1 MTISS
6 ERLARESAKRP
17 WLVVG
22 IWIAA
27 TVVSAVLWF
36 NLIESGTTQGQ
47 GMFTVEPEAVKAQRL
62 LVESDI
68 RDERLDTEIM
78 VIRHDSLTV
87 DDPQFRERIDKVH
100 AQILAL
106 DSDPN
111 SPVLHDPSSLPNLNL
126 LPPGAAEMLIA
137 SDRTGT
143 FIPITLAASGHAEG
157 ILEIAESNSTDGF
170 DIAVAGEAATGEDF
184 RKVAKRDL
192 IQGETIGVGIAIV
205 ILLLVFRAVGSTWI
219 PVILAAMGIAIATG
233 AVALIGQFYNNIPF
247 FVTNFITMIGLA
259 VGIDYALFIVARYK
273 EERSK
278 GLAVEEAIARSGATA
293 NRAVFFSGM
302 IVVIALVGML
312 IVPTTIF
319 FGMALGAILV
329 VLVTVLAS
337 LTFLPALLRLLGD
350 KVYAWKIPV
359 LQIKY
364 FNSDISLGGFWNW
377 VTMRVLKRP
386 VIHLVGVAAL
396 LVALAIPYFDINLG
410 FNGVET
416 LPDDFRSKGAF
427 TYLQEEFPE
436 ALGTLSSIDIVVDGG
451 ASSQQVRDGMD
462 ALTKSIDSIPAL
474 GDAQPYVVSEDG
486 EVGVLQIPLA
496 VSGDSRE
503 ANDAVKELQKR
514 LIPMSGLPEG
524 VLIGGATAINVAFF
538 DLVSMWTPIVIGI
551 VLALSFVLLLFVFRS
566 ILVPVKAILMN
577 LLSVGA
583 AYGLVVIVFQKGF
596 GADLFGFTQ
605 VQFIEAWV
613 PLFLFTILF
622 GLSMDYEVFL
632 LSRIR
637 ERFDQTGKN
646 DESIAFGLRSTSA
659 IITGAALIMVA
670 VFMGFAV
677 GDLATFQQLGFGLA
691 IAILVDATIIRSVL
705 VPATMKLLGD
715 RNWYLPGFLKWLPD
729 LRVHPA
735 DDKLSAEVNG
745 RID

>member
-68 RDERLDTEIM
+68 RDECLDTEIM

-87 DDPQFRERIDKVH
+87 DDPQFRERIDKVY

-111 SPVLHDPSSLPNLNL
+111 SPVLHDQRSLPNLNL

-143 FIPITLAASGHAEG
+143 FIPVTLAASGHAEG

-170 DIAVAGEAATGEDF
+170 DIAVAGEAATGADF
-184 RKVAKRDL
+184 RKVAKKDL

-259 VGIDYALFIVARYK
+259 VGIDYALFIVARFK

-278 GLAVEEAIARSGATA
+278 GLGVEEAIARSGATA

-302 IVVIALVGML
+302 IVMIALVGML

-386 VIHLVGVAAL
+386 VIHLVGVAAV

-410 FNGVET
+410 FNGVDT

-436 ALGTLSSIDIVVDGG
+436 ALGTLSSIDIVVDSD

-474 GDAQPYVVSEDG
+474 GEAQPYVVSEGGD
-486 EVGVLQIPLA
+486 VGLLQIPLA

-503 ANDAVKELQKR
+503 ANDAVEELRER

-583 AYGLVVIVFQKGF
+583 AYGLLVIVFQKGF

-605 VQFIEAWV
+605 VQFVEAWV

-670 VFMGFAV
+670 VFHGIRGRRPRHIPAIRLWSGHRDPCGCGDHQIGPGTGHHETPGGQKLVSAGFPQVAA
-677 GDLATFQQLGFGLA
+677 GPEGA
-691 IAILVDATIIRSVL
+691 
-705 VPATMKLLGD
+705 
-715 RNWYLPGFLKWLPD
+715 PGRRQPI
-729 LRVHPA
+729 
-735 DDKLSAEVNG
+735 N
-745 RID
+745 

>member
-87 DDPQFRERIDKVH
+87 DDPQFRERIDKVY

-111 SPVLHDPSSLPNLNL
+111 SPVLHDPRSLPNLNL

-192 IQGETIGVGIAIV
+192 IQGESIGVGIAIV

-219 PVILAAMGIAIATG
+219 PIILAAMGIAIATG
-233 AVALIGQFYNNIPF
+233 TVALIGQFYNNIPF

-337 LTFLPALLRLLGD
+337 LTFLPALLKLLGD

-386 VIHLVGVAAL
+386 VIHLVGVATV

-451 ASSQQVRDGMD
+451 ASSQQARDGID
-462 ALTKSIDSIPAL
+462 ALTKSVDSIPAL
-474 GDAQPYVVSEDG
+474 GDAQPYIVSEDG
-486 EVGVLQIPLA
+486 EVGLLQIPLA
-496 VSGDSRE
+496 VSGDSSK
-503 ANDAVKELQKR
+503 ANDAVKELRER

-524 VLIGGATAINVAFF
+524 VLIGGATAINVAFI

-583 AYGLVVIVFQKGF
+583 AYGLVVLVFQKGF

-605 VQFIEAWV
+605 VQFVEAWV

-677 GDLATFQQLGFGLA
+677 GDLATFQQFGFGLA
-691 IAILVDATIIRSVL
+691 MAILVDATIIRSVL

-729 LRVHPA
+729 LRVHPS
-735 DDKLSAEVNG
+735 DDKLSTEVNG

>member
-87 DDPQFRERIDKVH
+87 DDPQFRELIDKVH

-192 IQGETIGVGIAIV
+192 IQGESIGVGIAIV

-219 PVILAAMGIAIATG
+219 PIILAAMGIAIATG
-233 AVALIGQFYNNIPF
+233 TVALIGQFYNNIPF

-259 VGIDYALFIVARYK
+259 VGIDYALFIIARFK

-278 GLAVEEAIARSGATA
+278 GLGVEEAIARSGATA

-386 VIHLVGVAAL
+386 VIHLVGVATV

-496 VSGDSRE
+496 VSGDSSE
-503 ANDAVKELQKR
+503 ANDAVEELRER

-524 VLIGGATAINVAFF
+524 ILIGGATAINVAFF

-583 AYGLVVIVFQKGF
+583 AYGLLVIVFQKGF

-605 VQFIEAWV
+605 VQFVEAWV

-735 DDKLSAEVNG
+735 DDKLSTEVNG

>member
-68 RDERLDTEIM
+68 REERLDTEIM

-87 DDPQFRERIDKVH
+87 DDPQFRERIDKVY

-111 SPVLHDPSSLPNLNL
+111 SPVLHDPRSLPNLNL

-192 IQGETIGVGIAIV
+192 IQGESIGVGIAIV

-219 PVILAAMGIAIATG
+219 PIILAAMGIAIATG
-233 AVALIGQFYNNIPF
+233 TVALIGQFYNNIPF

-273 EERSK
+273 EERGK

-386 VIHLVGVAAL
+386 VIHLVGVAAV

-451 ASSQQVRDGMD
+451 ASSQQVRDGMEVL
-462 ALTKSIDSIPAL
+462 AKSIDSIPAL
-474 GDAQPYVVSEDG
+474 GEAQPYVVSEDG
-486 EVGVLQIPLA
+486 EVGLLQIPLA
-496 VSGDSRE
+496 VSGDSSK
-503 ANDAVKELQKR
+503 ANDAVKELRER

-583 AYGLVVIVFQKGF
+583 AYGLLVIVFQKGF

-605 VQFIEAWV
+605 VQFVEAWV

-729 LRVHPA
+729 LRVHPT
-735 DDKLSAEVNG
+735 DDNLSTEVNG

>member
-68 RDERLDTEIM
+68 REERLDTEIM

-87 DDPQFRERIDKVH
+87 DDPQFRERIDKVY

-111 SPVLHDPSSLPNLNL
+111 SPVLHDPRSLPNLNL

-192 IQGETIGVGIAIV
+192 IQGESIGVGIAIV

-219 PVILAAMGIAIATG
+219 PIILAAMGIAIATG
-233 AVALIGQFYNNIPF
+233 TVALIGQFYNNIPF

-386 VIHLVGVAAL
+386 VIHLVGVAAV

-486 EVGVLQIPLA
+486 EVGLLQIPLA
-496 VSGDSRE
+496 VSGDSSE
-503 ANDAVKELQKR
+503 ANDAVEELRER

-583 AYGLVVIVFQKGF
+583 AYGLLVIVFQKGF

-605 VQFIEAWV
+605 VQFVEAWV

-729 LRVHPA
+729 Q
-735 DDKLSAEVNG
+735 LSQ
-745 RID
+745 RPCTR

>member
-22 IWIAA
+22 VWIAA

-87 DDPQFRERIDKVH
+87 DDPQFRELIDKVH

-106 DSDPN
+106 DSDLDN
-111 SPVLHDPSSLPNLNL
+111 PVLHDPDSVLNLNL
-126 LPPGAAEMLIA
+126 IPPGAAKMLIA

-143 FIPITLAASGHAEG
+143 FIPITLAALGHAEG

-192 IQGETIGVGIAIV
+192 IQGESIGVGIAIV

-219 PVILAAMGIAIATG
+219 PIILAAMGIAIATG
-233 AVALIGQFYNNIPF
+233 TVALIGQFYNNIPF

-278 GLAVEEAIARSGATA
+278 GLTVEEAIARSGATA

-337 LTFLPALLRLLGD
+337 LTFLPALLKLLGD

-386 VIHLVGVAAL
+386 VIHLVGVATV

-451 ASSQQVRDGMD
+451 ASSQQARDGID
-462 ALTKSIDSIPAL
+462 ALTKSVDSIPAL
-474 GDAQPYVVSEDG
+474 GDAQPYIVSEDG
-486 EVGVLQIPLA
+486 EVGLLQIPLA
-496 VSGDSRE
+496 VSGDSSK
-503 ANDAVKELQKR
+503 ANDAVKELRER

-524 VLIGGATAINVAFF
+524 VLIGGATAINVAFI

-551 VLALSFVLLLFVFRS
+551 VLALSFVLA
-566 ILVPVKAILMN
+566 P
-577 LLSVGA
+577 
-583 AYGLVVIVFQKGF
+583 
-596 GADLFGFTQ
+596 
-605 VQFIEAWV
+605 
-613 PLFLFTILF
+613 
-622 GLSMDYEVFL
+622 
-632 LSRIR
+632 
-637 ERFDQTGKN
+637 
-646 DESIAFGLRSTSA
+646 
-659 IITGAALIMVA
+659 
-670 VFMGFAV
+670 
-677 GDLATFQQLGFGLA
+677 
-691 IAILVDATIIRSVL
+691 
-705 VPATMKLLGD
+705 
-715 RNWYLPGFLKWLPD
+715 
-729 LRVHPA
+729 LRVQ
-735 DDKLSAEVNG
+735 
-745 RID
+745 IDSSSQ

>member
-47 GMFTVEPEAVKAQRL
+47 GMFTVEPEAIKAQRL

-111 SPVLHDPSSLPNLNL
+111 SPVLHDPRSLPNLNL

-143 FIPITLAASGHAEG
+143 FIPITLAASGNVEG

-192 IQGETIGVGIAIV
+192 IQGESIGVGIAIV

-219 PVILAAMGIAIATG
+219 PIILAAMGIAIATG
-233 AVALIGQFYNNIPF
+233 TVALIGQFYNNIPF

-337 LTFLPALLRLLGD
+337 LTFLPALLKLLGD

-386 VIHLVGVAAL
+386 VIHLVGVATV

-451 ASSQQVRDGMD
+451 ASSQQVRDGMEVL
-462 ALTKSIDSIPAL
+462 AKSIDSFPAL
-474 GDAQPYVVSEDG
+474 GEAQPYIVSEDG
-486 EVGVLQIPLA
+486 EVGLLQLPLA

-503 ANDAVKELQKR
+503 ANDAVEELRER

-583 AYGLVVIVFQKGF
+583 AYGLVVLVFQKGF

-605 VQFIEAWV
+605 VQFVEAWV

-677 GDLATFQQLGFGLA
+677 GDLATFQQFGFGLA
-691 IAILVDATIIRSVL
+691 MAILVDATIIRSVL

-715 RNWYLPGFLKWLPD
+715 RNWYLPGFLSWLPD

-735 DDKLSAEVNG
+735 DDNLSTEVNG

>member
-27 TVVSAVLWF
+27 TVVSVVLWF

-47 GMFTVEPEAVKAQRL
+47 GEFTVEPDAAKAQRL
-62 LVESDI
+62 LVESGI
-68 RDERLDTEIM
+68 RGERRDTEVM

-87 DDPQFRERIDKVH
+87 SDPAFRERIDKVH
-100 AQILAL
+100 AEILAL
-106 DSDPN
+106 NVDLDN
-111 SPVLHDPSSLPNLNL
+111 PVLDDPASVLNLNL
-126 LPPGAAEMLIA
+126 LPPDAAARFTA
-137 SDRTGT
+137 SDGTGT
-143 FIPITLAASGHAEG
+143 FIPITLASSGNAAG
-157 ILEIAESNSTDGF
+157 ILEIAESNTSDGF
-170 DIAVAGEAATGEDF
+170 DISVAGEAAVGEDF

-192 IQGETIGVGIAIV
+192 IQGESIGVVIAIF
-205 ILLLVFRAVGSTWI
+205 ILLAVFRTIGSTWI
-219 PVILAAMGIAIATG
+219 PIVLAAMGIAIATG
-233 AVALIGQFYNNIPF
+233 AVALIGQYYHNIPF
-247 FVTNFITMIGLA
+247 FVANFITMIGLA
-259 VGIDYALFIVARYK
+259 VGIDYALFIVARFK
-273 EERSK
+273 EERGK
-278 GLAVEEAIARSGATA
+278 GLPVEEAIARSGATA

-302 IVVIALVGML
+302 IVVIALVGMM

-329 VLVTVLAS
+329 VVVTVLAS
-337 LTFLPALLRLLGD
+337 LTFLPALLKLLGD

-359 LQIKY
+359 FRMNLFK
-364 FNSDISLGGFWNW
+364 SDRDAGGFWNW
-377 VTMRVLKRP
+377 VTLRVLKRP
-386 VIHLVGVAAL
+386 VIYLLVVGAA

-410 FNGVET
+410 FNGVDT
-416 LPDDFRSKGAF
+416 LPDEFKSKGAF
-427 TYLQEEFPE
+427 IYLQEEFPE
-436 ALGTLSSIDIVVDGG
+436 ALGTLSSIDIVVDGD

-462 ALTKSIDSIPAL
+462 VLAKSIESIPAL
-474 GDAQPYVVSEDG
+474 GNAQPYVVSEDG
-486 EVGVLQIPLA
+486 EVGLLQIPLA
-496 VSGDSRE
+496 VSGDSGE
-503 ANDAVKELQKR
+503 ANDAVEELRDR
-514 LIPMSGLPEG
+514 LIPESGLPDG
-524 VLIGGATAINVAFF
+524 VLVGGATAINVAFF

-566 ILVPVKAILMN
+566 IIVPLKAIILN

-583 AYGLVVIVFQKGF
+583 AYGLLVIVFQKGF
-596 GADLFGFTQ
+596 GADVFGFTQ
-605 VQFIEAWV
+605 VQFVEAWV

-646 DESIAFGLRSTSA
+646 EESIAFGLRSTAA

-691 IAILVDATIIRSVL
+691 IAIFVDATVIRSIL
-705 VPATMKLLGD
+705 VPASMKLLGD

-729 LRVHPA
+729 LRVDPA
-735 DDKLSAEVNG
+735 DDHLLTEGTG

>member
-68 RDERLDTEIM
+68 REERLDTEIM

-87 DDPQFRERIDKVH
+87 DDPQFRERIDKVY

-111 SPVLHDPSSLPNLNL
+111 SPVLHDPRSLPNLNL

-192 IQGETIGVGIAIV
+192 IQGESIGVGIAIV

-219 PVILAAMGIAIATG
+219 PIILAAMGIAIATG
-233 AVALIGQFYNNIPF
+233 TVALIGQFYNNIPF

-386 VIHLVGVAAL
+386 VIHLVGVAAV

-436 ALGTLSSIDIVVDGG
+436 ALGTLSSIDIVVDGD

-496 VSGDSRE
+496 VSGDSSE
-503 ANDAVKELQKR
+503 ANDAVEELRER

-524 VLIGGATAINVAFF
+524 ILIGGATAINVAFF

-583 AYGLVVIVFQKGF
+583 AYGLLVIVFQKGF

-605 VQFIEAWV
+605 VQFVEAWV

-729 LRVHPA
+729 LRVHPS
-735 DDKLSAEVNG
+735 DDNLSTEVNG

>member
-68 RDERLDTEIM
+68 REERLDTEIM

-87 DDPQFRERIDKVH
+87 DDPQFRERIDKVY

-111 SPVLHDPSSLPNLNL
+111 SPVLHDPRSLPNLNL

-192 IQGETIGVGIAIV
+192 IQGESIGVGIAIV

-219 PVILAAMGIAIATG
+219 PIILAAMGIAIATG
-233 AVALIGQFYNNIPF
+233 TVALIGQFYNNIPF

-386 VIHLVGVAAL
+386 VIHLVGVAAV

-436 ALGTLSSIDIVVDGG
+436 ALGTLSSIDIVVDGD
-451 ASSQQVRDGMD
+451 ASSQQVRDGIEVL
-462 ALTKSIDSIPAL
+462 AKSIDSIPAL
-474 GDAQPYVVSEDG
+474 GEAQPYFVSEDG
-486 EVGVLQIPLA
+486 EVGLLEIPLA
-496 VSGDSRE
+496 VSGDSSE
-503 ANDAVKELQKR
+503 ANDAVEELRER

-583 AYGLVVIVFQKGF
+583 AYGLLVIVFQKGF

-605 VQFIEAWV
+605 VQFVEAWV

-735 DDKLSAEVNG
+735 DDNLSTEVNG

>member
-87 DDPQFRERIDKVH
+87 DDPQFRERIDKVY

-111 SPVLHDPSSLPNLNL
+111 NPVLHDPSSLPNLNL

-170 DIAVAGEAATGEDF
+170 DMAVAGEAATGEDF

-192 IQGETIGVGIAIV
+192 IQGETIGVGIAII

-219 PVILAAMGIAIATG
+219 PIILAAMGIAIATG

-259 VGIDYALFIVARYK
+259 VGIDYALFIVARFK

-278 GLAVEEAIARSGATA
+278 GLGVEEAIARSGATA

-312 IVPTTIF
+312 IVPTTMF

-386 VIHLVGVAAL
+386 VIHLVGVAAV

-410 FNGVET
+410 FNGVDT

-436 ALGTLSSIDIVVDGG
+436 ALGTLSSIDIVVDGD

-474 GDAQPYVVSEDG
+474 GEAQPYILSEDG
-486 EVGVLQIPLA
+486 EVGLLQIPLA

-503 ANDAVKELQKR
+503 ANDAVKELRER

-583 AYGLVVIVFQKGF
+583 AYGLLVIVFQKGF

-605 VQFIEAWV
+605 VQFVEAWV

-735 DDKLSAEVNG
+735 DDNLSTEVNG

>member
-87 DDPQFRERIDKVH
+87 DDPQFRERIDNVY

-126 LPPGAAEMLIA
+126 LPPGAAEMLIS

-143 FIPITLAASGHAEG
+143 FIPITLAALGHAEG

-192 IQGETIGVGIAIV
+192 IQGESIGVGIAIV

-219 PVILAAMGIAIATG
+219 PIILAAMGIAIATG
-233 AVALIGQFYNNIPF
+233 TVALIGQFYNNIPF

-337 LTFLPALLRLLGD
+337 LTFLPALLKLLGD

-386 VIHLVGVAAL
+386 VIHLVGVATV

-436 ALGTLSSIDIVVDGG
+436 ALGTLSSIDIVVDGD

-474 GDAQPYVVSEDG
+474 GDAQPYVVSEGGD
-486 EVGVLQIPLA
+486 VGLLQIPLA
-496 VSGDSRE
+496 VSGDSSE
-503 ANDAVKELQKR
+503 ANNAVKELRER

-524 VLIGGATAINVAFF
+524 VLIGGATAINVAFI

-583 AYGLVVIVFQKGF
+583 AYGLVVLVFQKGL

-605 VQFIEAWV
+605 VQFVEAWV

-677 GDLATFQQLGFGLA
+677 GDLATFQQFGFGLA
-691 IAILVDATIIRSVL
+691 MAILVDAMIIRSVL

-715 RNWYLPGFLKWLPD
+715 RNWYLPGFLSWLPD

-735 DDKLSAEVNG
+735 DDNLSTEVNG
-745 RID
+745 RIE

>member
-87 DDPQFRERIDKVH
+87 DDPHFRERIDKVY

-111 SPVLHDPSSLPNLNL
+111 NPVLHDPRSLPNLNL

-192 IQGETIGVGIAIV
+192 IQGESIGVGIAIV

-219 PVILAAMGIAIATG
+219 PIILAAMGIAIATG
-233 AVALIGQFYNNIPF
+233 TVALIGQFYNNIPF

-337 LTFLPALLRLLGD
+337 LTFLPALLKLLGD

-386 VIHLVGVAAL
+386 VIHLVGVATV

-436 ALGTLSSIDIVVDGG
+436 ALGTLSSIDIVVDGD

-474 GDAQPYVVSEDG
+474 GDAQPYVVSEGGD
-486 EVGVLQIPLA
+486 VGLLQIPLA
-496 VSGDSRE
+496 VSGDSSE
-503 ANDAVKELQKR
+503 ANNAVKELRER

-524 VLIGGATAINVAFF
+524 VLIGGATAINVAFI

-583 AYGLVVIVFQKGF
+583 AYGLVVLVFQKGF

-605 VQFIEAWV
+605 VQFVEAWV

-677 GDLATFQQLGFGLA
+677 GDLATFQQFGFGLA
-691 IAILVDATIIRSVL
+691 MAILVDATIIRSVL

-729 LRVHPA
+729 LRVHPS
-735 DDKLSAEVNG
+735 DDKLSTEVNG

>member
-111 SPVLHDPSSLPNLNL
+111 SPVLHDPRSLPNLNL
-126 LPPGAAEMLIA
+126 VPPEAAAQITS

-143 FIPITLAASGHAEG
+143 FIPITLAASGNVEG

-192 IQGETIGVGIAIV
+192 IQGESIGVGIAIV

-219 PVILAAMGIAIATG
+219 PIILAAMGIAIATG

-337 LTFLPALLRLLGD
+337 LTFLPALLKLLGD

-386 VIHLVGVAAL
+386 VIHLVGVVAL

-416 LPDDFRSKGAF
+416 LPDDFSSKGAF

-436 ALGTLSSIDIVVDGG
+436 ALGTLSSIDIVVDGD

-486 EVGVLQIPLA
+486 DVGLLQLPLA

-503 ANDAVKELQKR
+503 ANDAVEELRER

-583 AYGLVVIVFQKGF
+583 AYGLVVLVFQKGF

-605 VQFIEAWV
+605 VQFVEAWV

-677 GDLATFQQLGFGLA
+677 GDLATFQQFGFGLA
-691 IAILVDATIIRSVL
+691 MAILVDATIIRSVL

-735 DDKLSAEVNG
+735 DDNLSTEVNG

>member
-47 GMFTVEPEAVKAQRL
+47 GMFTVEPDAVKAQRL

-68 RDERLDTEIM
+68 RDERFDTEIM

-87 DDPQFRERIDKVH
+87 DDPQFRERIDKVYT
-100 AQILAL
+100 QILAL

-111 SPVLHDPSSLPNLNL
+111 SPVLHDPRSLPNLNL

-192 IQGETIGVGIAIV
+192 IQGESIGVGIAIV

-219 PVILAAMGIAIATG
+219 PIILAAMGIAIATG
-233 AVALIGQFYNNIPF
+233 TVALIGQFYNNIPF

-337 LTFLPALLRLLGD
+337 LTFLPALLKLLGD

-386 VIHLVGVAAL
+386 VIHLVGVAAV

-451 ASSQQVRDGMD
+451 ASSQQVRDGMEVL
-462 ALTKSIDSIPAL
+462 AKSIDSIPAL
-474 GDAQPYVVSEDG
+474 GEAQPYVVSEDG
-486 EVGVLQIPLA
+486 EVGLLQIPLA
-496 VSGDSRE
+496 VSGDSSK
-503 ANDAVKELQKR
+503 ANDAVKELRER

-551 VLALSFVLLLFVFRS
+551 VLALSFVLAPLRVQVDSGPSEGDPHEFALRGSCLRPGRDRVSKGVRGGPVRLYAGAVRRSMGAVVFVHH
-566 ILVPVKAILMN
+566 PVR
-577 LLSVGA
+577 
-583 AYGLVVIVFQKGF
+583 VVH
-596 GADLFGFTQ
+596 
-605 VQFIEAWV
+605 
-613 PLFLFTILF
+613 
-622 GLSMDYEVFL
+622 
-632 LSRIR
+632 
-637 ERFDQTGKN
+637 
-646 DESIAFGLRSTSA
+646 GLRSLLA
-659 IITGAALIMVA
+659 QQNPGA
-670 VFMGFAV
+670 
-677 GDLATFQQLGFGLA
+677 
-691 IAILVDATIIRSVL
+691 IRSDRQERRVDRVWVAL
-705 VPATMKLLGD
+705 HVRHHHRRGAHHGRGFHGIRGRRPRHIPAIRLWSGHRD
-715 RNWYLPGFLKWLPD
+715 PCGC
-729 LRVHPA
+729 
-735 DDKLSAEVNG
+735 DDH
-745 RID
+745 

>member
-6 ERLARESAKRP
+6 EKLARASAKRP

-27 TVVSAVLWF
+27 TIASAVLWF

-47 GMFTVEPEAVKAQRL
+47 GMFTVEPEAIKAQRL
-62 LVESDI
+62 LVESGI
-68 RDERLDTEIM
+68 RGERRDTEIM

-87 DDPQFRERIDKVH
+87 EDPLFRERIDKVH
-100 AQILAL
+100 DQILAL
-106 DSDPN
+106 DSDAENPA
-111 SPVLHDPSSLPNLNL
+111 LHDPSSVLNLNT
-126 LPPGAAEMLIA
+126 LPPGVAEMFIA
-137 SDRTGT
+137 SDGTGT
-143 FIPITLAASGHAEG
+143 FIPITLAASGDAEG

-192 IQGETIGVGIAIV
+192 IQGETIGVGIAVV

-259 VGIDYALFIVARYK
+259 VGIDYALFIVARFK

-278 GLAVEEAIARSGATA
+278 GLGVEEAIARSGATA

-302 IVVIALVGML
+302 IVMIALVGML

-386 VIHLVGVAAL
+386 VIHLVGVAAV

-410 FNGVET
+410 FNGVDT

-436 ALGTLSSIDIVVDGG
+436 ALGTLSSIDIVVDSD
-451 ASSQQVRDGMD
+451 ASSQQIRDGID
-462 ALTKSIDSIPAL
+462 ALTKSVDSIPAL

-496 VSGDSRE
+496 VSGDSSE
-503 ANDAVKELQKR
+503 ANDAVEELRER

-583 AYGLVVIVFQKGF
+583 AYGLLVIVFQKGF

-605 VQFIEAWV
+605 VQFVEAWV

-691 IAILVDATIIRSVL
+691 IAILVDAAIIRSVL

-735 DDKLSAEVNG
+735 DDNLSTEVNG

>member
-87 DDPQFRERIDKVH
+87 DDPQFRERIDKVY

-111 SPVLHDPSSLPNLNL
+111 GPVLHDPRSLPNLNL

-192 IQGETIGVGIAIV
+192 IQGESIGVGIAIV

-219 PVILAAMGIAIATG
+219 PIILAAMGIAIATG
-233 AVALIGQFYNNIPF
+233 TVALIGQFYNNIPF

-337 LTFLPALLRLLGD
+337 LTFLPALLKLLGD

-386 VIHLVGVAAL
+386 VIHLVGVATV

-451 ASSQQVRDGMD
+451 ASSQQVRDGMEVL
-462 ALTKSIDSIPAL
+462 AKSIDSIPAL

-486 EVGVLQIPLA
+486 DVGLLQIPLA
-496 VSGDSRE
+496 VSGDSSK
-503 ANDAVKELQKR
+503 ANDAVKELRER

-524 VLIGGATAINVAFF
+524 VLIGGATAINVAFI

-583 AYGLVVIVFQKGF
+583 AYGLVVLVFQKGL

-605 VQFIEAWV
+605 VQFVEAWV

-677 GDLATFQQLGFGLA
+677 GDLATFQQFGFGLA
-691 IAILVDATIIRSVL
+691 MAILVDATIIRSVL

-715 RNWYLPGFLKWLPD
+715 KNWYLPGFLKWLPD
-729 LRVHPA
+729 LRVHPS
-735 DDKLSAEVNG
+735 DDNLSTEVNG

>member
-111 SPVLHDPSSLPNLNL
+111 SPVLHDPRSLPNLNL

-192 IQGETIGVGIAIV
+192 IQGESIGVGIAIV

-219 PVILAAMGIAIATG
+219 PIILAAMGIAIATG

-259 VGIDYALFIVARYK
+259 VGIDYALFIVARFK

-337 LTFLPALLRLLGD
+337 LTFLPALLKLLGD

-386 VIHLVGVAAL
+386 VIHLVGVVAL

-436 ALGTLSSIDIVVDGG
+436 ALGTLSSIDIVVDGD
-451 ASSQQVRDGMD
+451 ASSQQVRDGMEVL
-462 ALTKSIDSIPAL
+462 AKSIDSIPAL
-474 GDAQPYVVSEDG
+474 GEAQPYVVSEDG
-486 EVGVLQIPLA
+486 EVGLLQIPLA

-503 ANDAVKELQKR
+503 ANDAVEELRER

-538 DLVSMWTPIVIGI
+538 DLVSKWTPIVIGI

-583 AYGLVVIVFQKGF
+583 AYGLVVLVFQKGF

-605 VQFIEAWV
+605 VQFVEAWV

-677 GDLATFQQLGFGLA
+677 GDLATFQQFGFGLA
-691 IAILVDATIIRSVL
+691 MAILVDATIIRSVL

-735 DDKLSAEVNG
+735 DDNLSTEVNG

>member
-68 RDERLDTEIM
+68 REERLDTEIM

-87 DDPQFRERIDKVH
+87 DDPQFRERIDKVY

-111 SPVLHDPSSLPNLNL
+111 SPVLHDPRSLPNLNL

-192 IQGETIGVGIAIV
+192 IQGESIGVGIAIV

-219 PVILAAMGIAIATG
+219 PIILAAMGIAIATG
-233 AVALIGQFYNNIPF
+233 TVALIGQFYNNIPF

-359 LQIKY
+359 LQIRY

-377 VTMRVLKRP
+377 VTMGVLKRP
-386 VIHLVGVAAL
+386 VIHLVGVAAV

-436 ALGTLSSIDIVVDGG
+436 ALGTLSSIDIVVDGE

-486 EVGVLQIPLA
+486 EVGLLQIPLA

-503 ANDAVKELQKR
+503 ANDAVEELRER

-583 AYGLVVIVFQKGF
+583 AYGLVVLVFQKGF

-605 VQFIEAWV
+605 VQFVEAWV

-677 GDLATFQQLGFGLA
+677 GDLATFQQFGFGLA
-691 IAILVDATIIRSVL
+691 MAILVDATIIRSVL

-735 DDKLSAEVNG
+735 DDNLSTEVNG

>member
-87 DDPQFRERIDKVH
+87 DDPQFRERIDKVY

-111 SPVLHDPSSLPNLNL
+111 SPVLHDPRSLPNLNL

-170 DIAVAGEAATGEDF
+170 DIAVAGESATGEDF

-192 IQGETIGVGIAIV
+192 IQGESIGVGIAIV

-219 PVILAAMGIAIATG
+219 PIILAAMGIAIATG

-337 LTFLPALLRLLGD
+337 LTFLPALLKLLGD

-386 VIHLVGVAAL
+386 VIHLVGVAAV

-451 ASSQQVRDGMD
+451 ASSQQVRDGMEVL
-462 ALTKSIDSIPAL
+462 AKSIDSIPAL

-486 EVGVLQIPLA
+486 DVGLLQIPLA

-503 ANDAVKELQKR
+503 ANDAVEELRER

-583 AYGLVVIVFQKGF
+583 AYGLLVIVFQKGF

-605 VQFIEAWV
+605 VQFVEAWV

-735 DDKLSAEVNG
+735 DDNLSTEVNG

>member
-111 SPVLHDPSSLPNLNL
+111 SPVLHDPRSLPNLNL

-386 VIHLVGVAAL
+386 VIHLVGVAAV

-451 ASSQQVRDGMD
+451 ASSQQVRDGMEVL
-462 ALTKSIDSIPAL
+462 AKSIDSIPAL

-486 EVGVLQIPLA
+486 EVGLLQIPLA

-503 ANDAVKELQKR
+503 ANDAVEELRER

-583 AYGLVVIVFQKGF
+583 AYGLLVIVFQKGF

-605 VQFIEAWV
+605 VQFVEAWV

-735 DDKLSAEVNG
+735 DDNLSTEVNG

>member
-87 DDPQFRERIDKVH
+87 DDPQFRERIDKVY

-111 SPVLHDPSSLPNLNL
+111 SPVLHDPPSLPNLNL

-143 FIPITLAASGHAEG
+143 FIPITLAASGHAVG

-259 VGIDYALFIVARYK
+259 VGIDYALFIVARFK

-278 GLAVEEAIARSGATA
+278 GLGVEEAIARSGATA

-302 IVVIALVGML
+302 IVMIALVGML

-386 VIHLVGVAAL
+386 VIHLVGVAAV

-410 FNGVET
+410 FNGVDT

-436 ALGTLSSIDIVVDGG
+436 ALGTLSSIDIVVDSD

-474 GDAQPYVVSEDG
+474 GEAQPYIVSEEG
-486 EVGVLQIPLA
+486 EVGLLEIPLA

-503 ANDAVKELQKR
+503 ANDAVEELRER

-583 AYGLVVIVFQKGF
+583 AYGLLVIVFQKGF

-605 VQFIEAWV
+605 VQFVEAWV

-691 IAILVDATIIRSVL
+691 IAILVDAAIIRSVL

-735 DDKLSAEVNG
+735 DDNLSTEVNG

>member
-47 GMFTVEPEAVKAQRL
+47 GMFTVEPDAVKAQRL

-106 DSDPN
+106 DVDPN
-111 SPVLHDPSSLPNLNL
+111 NLVLHDPSSVLNLNL
-126 LPPGAAEMLIA
+126 LPPGAAEMFTS
-137 SDRTGT
+137 SDGTGT
-143 FIPITLAASGHAEG
+143 FIPITLASSGNVEG
-157 ILEIAESNSTDGF
+157 ILEIAESNTTDGF
-170 DIAVAGEAATGEDF
+170 GISVAGEAATGEDF

-364 FNSDISLGGFWNW
+364 FKSDISAGGFWNW

-386 VIHLVGVAAL
+386 VIHLVGVAAV

-427 TYLQEEFPE
+427 IYLQEEFPE
-436 ALGTLSSIDIVVDGG
+436 ALGTLSSIDIVVDGE

-486 EVGVLQIPLA
+486 EVGLLQIPLA

-503 ANDAVKELQKR
+503 ANNAVKELRER

-583 AYGLVVIVFQKGF
+583 AYGLVVLVFQKGF

-605 VQFIEAWV
+605 VQFVEAWV

-677 GDLATFQQLGFGLA
+677 GDLATFQQFGFGLA

-735 DDKLSAEVNG
+735 DDNLSTEVNG

>member
-6 ERLARESAKRP
+6 EKLARESARRP

-27 TVVSAVLWF
+27 AIVSSVLWF
-36 NLIESGTTQGQ
+36 QLIESGTTQGGGQ
-47 GMFTVEPEAVKAQRL
+47 FTVEPEAVKAQRL
-62 LVESDI
+62 LVKSGLREEQ
-68 RDERLDTEIM
+68 RDTEIM
-78 VIRHDSLTV
+78 VIRHESLTV
-87 DDPQFRERIDKVH
+87 DDPQFRSRIDKIH
-100 AQILAL
+100 AEILAL
-106 DSDPN
+106 DSDPGA
-111 SPVLHDPSSLPNLNL
+111 PVLHNPYEVPNLNL
-126 LPPGAAEMLIA
+126 LPPEASARLTA
-137 SDRTGT
+137 SDGQGT
-143 FIPITLAASGHAEG
+143 IIPITLAASGSAEG
-157 ILEIAESNSTDGF
+157 ILKIAESNSTGGF
-170 DIAVAGEAATGEDF
+170 DIAVAGEAAIDDDF
-184 RKVAKRDL
+184 RRVAKRDL
-192 IQGETIGVGIAIV
+192 IQGESIGVGIAIV

-233 AVALIGQFYNNIPF
+233 AVALIGQFYKSIPF

-259 VGIDYALFIVARYK
+259 VGIDYALFIVARFK
-273 EERSK
+273 EERGK
-278 GLAVEEAIARSGATA
+278 GFPVEEAIARSGATA

-302 IVVIALVGML
+302 IVVIALLGML

-319 FGMALGAILV
+319 LGMALGAILV
-329 VLVTVLAS
+329 VAVTVLAS
-337 LTFLPALLRLLGD
+337 LTFLPALLKLLGD
-350 KVYAWKIPV
+350 RVYAWKIPD
-359 LQIKY
+359 LRIKR
-364 FNSDISLGGFWNW
+364 FKGDISLGGFWEW
-377 VTMRVLKRP
+377 VTGRVLRRP
-386 VIHLVGVAAL
+386 VIHLVAVAAVL
-396 LVALAIPYFDINLG
+396 IALAVPYFDINIG

-436 ALGTLSSIDIVVDGG
+436 LLGRLSSVDIVVDGD
-451 ASSQQVRDGMD
+451 ASSEQVRDGID
-462 ALTKSIDSIPAL
+462 LLAQSINSVPAL
-474 GDAQPYVVSEDG
+474 GPAQPYVVSEDG
-486 EVGVLQIPLA
+486 EVGVLQVPLT
-496 VSGDSRE
+496 VSGDSIE
-503 ANDAVKELQKR
+503 ANAAVEELRER
-514 LIPMSGLPEG
+514 LVPMSGLPQG
-524 VLIGGATAINVAFF
+524 VLIGGATAVNVALF
-538 DLVSMWTPIVIGI
+538 DLVSMWTPIVIGV
-551 VLALSFVLLLFVFRS
+551 VLAFSFVLLLFVFRS

-583 AYGLVVIVFQKGF
+583 AYGLVVLVFQKGF

-605 VQFIEAWV
+605 VQFVEAWV

-632 LSRIR
+632 LSRVR

-677 GDLATFQQLGFGLA
+677 GDLATFQQFGFGLA

-705 VPATMKLLGD
+705 VPASMKLLGD
-715 RNWYLPGFLKWLPD
+715 RNWYLPGFLKWMPD

-735 DDKLSAEVNG
+735 EDKLSPEGNG
-745 RID
+745 HAD

>member
-87 DDPQFRERIDKVH
+87 DDPQFRERIDKVY

-111 SPVLHDPSSLPNLNL
+111 SPVLHDPRSLPNLNL

-192 IQGETIGVGIAIV
+192 IQGESIGVGIAIV

-219 PVILAAMGIAIATG
+219 PIILAAMGIAIATG
-233 AVALIGQFYNNIPF
+233 TVALIGQFYNNIPF

-337 LTFLPALLRLLGD
+337 LTFLPALLKLLGD

-386 VIHLVGVAAL
+386 VIHLVGVATV

-451 ASSQQVRDGMD
+451 ASSQQVRDGMEVL
-462 ALTKSIDSIPAL
+462 AKSIDSIPAL

-486 EVGVLQIPLA
+486 DVGLLQIPLA
-496 VSGDSRE
+496 VSGDSSK
-503 ANDAVKELQKR
+503 ANDAVKELRER

-524 VLIGGATAINVAFF
+524 VLIGGATAINVAFI

-583 AYGLVVIVFQKGF
+583 AYGLVVLVFQKGF

-605 VQFIEAWV
+605 VQFVEAWV

-677 GDLATFQQLGFGLA
+677 GDLATFQQFGFGLA
-691 IAILVDATIIRSVL
+691 MAILVDATIIRSVL

-735 DDKLSAEVNG
+735 DDNLSTEVNG

>member
-87 DDPQFRERIDKVH
+87 DDPQFRERIDKVY

-111 SPVLHDPSSLPNLNL
+111 SPVLHDPRSLPNLNL
-126 LPPGAAEMLIA
+126 LPPGAAEMLIS

-192 IQGETIGVGIAIV
+192 IQGESIGVGIAIV

-219 PVILAAMGIAIATG
+219 PIILAAMGIAIATG

-247 FVTNFITMIGLA
+247 FVANFITMIGLA
-259 VGIDYALFIVARYK
+259 VGIDYALFIVARFK

-278 GLAVEEAIARSGATA
+278 GLGVEEAIARSGATA

-312 IVPTTIF
+312 IVPTTMF

-337 LTFLPALLRLLGD
+337 LTFLPALLKLLGD

-386 VIHLVGVAAL
+386 VIHLVGVAAV

-451 ASSQQVRDGMD
+451 ASSQQVRDGMEVL
-462 ALTKSIDSIPAL
+462 AKSIDSIPAL

-503 ANDAVKELQKR
+503 ANDAVKELQER

-605 VQFIEAWV
+605 VQFVEAWV

-691 IAILVDATIIRSVL
+691 IAILVDAAIIRSVL

-729 LRVHPA
+729 LRVHPS
-735 DDKLSAEVNG
+735 DDKLSTEVNG

>member
-87 DDPQFRERIDKVH
+87 DDPQFRERIDKVY

-111 SPVLHDPSSLPNLNL
+111 SPVLHDPRSLPNLNL

-143 FIPITLAASGHAEG
+143 FIPITLAASGNAEG

-192 IQGETIGVGIAIV
+192 IQGESIGVGIAIV

-219 PVILAAMGIAIATG
+219 PIILAAMGIAIATG
-233 AVALIGQFYNNIPF
+233 TVALIGQFYNNIPF

-350 KVYAWKIPV
+350 KIYAWKIPV

-386 VIHLVGVAAL
+386 VIHLVGVAAV

-436 ALGTLSSIDIVVDGG
+436 ALGTLSSIDIVIDGD
-451 ASSQQVRDGMD
+451 ASSQQVRDGIEVL
-462 ALTKSIDSIPAL
+462 AKSIDSIPAL
-474 GDAQPYVVSEDG
+474 GEAQPYFVSEDG
-486 EVGVLQIPLA
+486 EVGLLEIPLA

-503 ANDAVKELQKR
+503 ANDAVEELRER
-514 LIPMSGLPEG
+514 LIPMSRLPEG

-583 AYGLVVIVFQKGF
+583 AYGLLVIVFQKGF

-605 VQFIEAWV
+605 VQFVEAWV

-735 DDKLSAEVNG
+735 DDNLSTEVNG

>member
-87 DDPQFRERIDKVH
+87 DDPQFRERIDKVY

-219 PVILAAMGIAIATG
+219 PIILAAMGIAIATG

-259 VGIDYALFIVARYK
+259 VGIDYALFIVARFK

-278 GLAVEEAIARSGATA
+278 GLGVEEAIARSGATA

-302 IVVIALVGML
+302 IVMIALVGML

-386 VIHLVGVAAL
+386 VIHLVGVAAV

-451 ASSQQVRDGMD
+451 ASSQQVRDGMEVL
-462 ALTKSIDSIPAL
+462 AKSIDSIPAL

-503 ANDAVKELQKR
+503 ANDAVKELQER

-583 AYGLVVIVFQKGF
+583 AYGLLVIVFQKGF

-605 VQFIEAWV
+605 VQFVEAWV

-691 IAILVDATIIRSVL
+691 IAILVDAAIIRSVL

-735 DDKLSAEVNG
+735 DDNLSAEVNG

>member
-27 TVVSAVLWF
+27 TIVSAVLWF

-87 DDPQFRERIDKVH
+87 DDPQFRELIDKVY

-106 DSDPN
+106 DSDLDN
-111 SPVLHDPSSLPNLNL
+111 PVLHDPGSLLNLNL

-157 ILEIAESNSTDGF
+157 ILEIAESNSTNGF

-184 RKVAKRDL
+184 RKVAKKDL

-386 VIHLVGVAAL
+386 VIHLVGVAAV

-410 FNGVET
+410 FNGVDT

-436 ALGTLSSIDIVVDGG
+436 ALGTLSSIDIVVDSD
-451 ASSQQVRDGMD
+451 ASSQQVRDGIEVL
-462 ALTKSIDSIPAL
+462 AKSIDSIPAL
-474 GDAQPYVVSEDG
+474 GEAQPYIVSEEG
-486 EVGVLQIPLA
+486 EIGLLELPLA

-503 ANDAVKELQKR
+503 ANDAVEELRER

-583 AYGLVVIVFQKGF
+583 AYGLLVIVFQKGF

-605 VQFIEAWV
+605 VQFVEAWV

-691 IAILVDATIIRSVL
+691 IAILVDATVIRSVL

-735 DDKLSAEVNG
+735 DDKLSTEVNG

>member
-87 DDPQFRERIDKVH
+87 DDPQFRERIDKVYT
-100 AQILAL
+100 QILAL

-111 SPVLHDPSSLPNLNL
+111 SPVLHDPRSLPNLNL

-192 IQGETIGVGIAIV
+192 IQGESIGVGIAIV

-219 PVILAAMGIAIATG
+219 PIILAAMGIAIATG
-233 AVALIGQFYNNIPF
+233 TVALIGQFYNNIPF

-337 LTFLPALLRLLGD
+337 LTFLPALLKLLGD

-386 VIHLVGVAAL
+386 VIHLVGVAAV

-496 VSGDSRE
+496 VSGDSSE
-503 ANDAVKELQKR
+503 ANDAVEELRER

-583 AYGLVVIVFQKGF
+583 AYGLLVIVFQKGF

-605 VQFIEAWV
+605 VQFVEAWV

-735 DDKLSAEVNG
+735 DDNLSTEVNG

>member
-111 SPVLHDPSSLPNLNL
+111 SPVLHDPRSLPNLNL

-192 IQGETIGVGIAIV
+192 IQGESIGVGIAIV

-219 PVILAAMGIAIATG
+219 PIILAAMGIAIATG
-233 AVALIGQFYNNIPF
+233 TVALIGQFYNNIPF

-436 ALGTLSSIDIVVDGG
+436 ALGTLSSIDIVVDGD
-451 ASSQQVRDGMD
+451 ASSQQARDGID
-462 ALTKSIDSIPAL
+462 ALTKSVDSIPAL
-474 GDAQPYVVSEDG
+474 GEAQPYIVSEDG
-486 EVGVLQIPLA
+486 EVGLLQIPLA

-503 ANDAVKELQKR
+503 ANDAVEELRER

-583 AYGLVVIVFQKGF
+583 AYGLLVIVFQKGF

-605 VQFIEAWV
+605 VQFVEAWV

-735 DDKLSAEVNG
+735 DDNLSTEVNG
-745 RID
+745 RIE

>member
-337 LTFLPALLRLLGD
+337 LTFPAGATETARRQGVCLENPGSSD
-350 KVYAWKIPV
+350 QV
-359 LQIKY
+359 LQQ
-364 FNSDISLGGFWNW
+364 
-377 VTMRVLKRP
+377 R
-386 VIHLVGVAAL
+386 H
-396 LVALAIPYFDINLG
+396 
-410 FNGVET
+410 
-416 LPDDFRSKGAF
+416 
-427 TYLQEEFPE
+427 
-436 ALGTLSSIDIVVDGG
+436 
-451 ASSQQVRDGMD
+451 
-462 ALTKSIDSIPAL
+462 
-474 GDAQPYVVSEDG
+474 
-486 EVGVLQIPLA
+486 
-496 VSGDSRE
+496 
-503 ANDAVKELQKR
+503 
-514 LIPMSGLPEG
+514 
-524 VLIGGATAINVAFF
+524 
-538 DLVSMWTPIVIGI
+538 
-551 VLALSFVLLLFVFRS
+551 
-566 ILVPVKAILMN
+566 
-577 LLSVGA
+577 
-583 AYGLVVIVFQKGF
+583 
-596 GADLFGFTQ
+596 
-605 VQFIEAWV
+605 
-613 PLFLFTILF
+613 
-622 GLSMDYEVFL
+622 
-632 LSRIR
+632 
-637 ERFDQTGKN
+637 
-646 DESIAFGLRSTSA
+646 
-659 IITGAALIMVA
+659 
-670 VFMGFAV
+670 
-677 GDLATFQQLGFGLA
+677 
-691 IAILVDATIIRSVL
+691 
-705 VPATMKLLGD
+705 
-715 RNWYLPGFLKWLPD
+715 
-729 LRVHPA
+729 
-735 DDKLSAEVNG
+735 
-745 RID
+745 